1 MRRISVRA
9 LSAVTLACTVAFAA
23 PALAGSTDYFLK
35 IKGVEGDSGKA
46 QSQDDKHKNQIEIL
60 SYSWGETRKVSKVD
74 SIAIKQSTT
83 TDDVGQER
91 DYAKEPASAA
101 AGRANDRLRNA
112 GPVTGWPSAQSGEA
126 EITLKGSTIKEN
138 AGRTRPSDIT
148 LKRGTSAAAKPK
160 SGSLSYLN
168 RTRQKELLTPA
179 SAGSL
184 TVVVPPGHGLCTA
197 GKSLGTLTLA
207 GSGGR
212 SYVLTGVTV
221 AGCEAAAAGD
231 RPTESLSLN
240 YTKIEF

>member
-1 MRRISVRA
+1 MRRISVRVSRA
-9 LSAVTLACTVAFAA
+9 ILACTLALAA
-23 PALAGSTDYFLK
+23 PAAAGSTDYFLK

-46 QSQDDKHKNQIEIL
+46 PAADDKHKDQIEIL

-74 SIAIKQSTT
+74 AITIKQSTT

-91 DYAKEPASAA
+91 DYAKEPAGAA
-101 AGRANDRLRNA
+101 PAGRSNDRLRNA
-112 GPVTGWPSAQSGEA
+112 GPVSGWPSAQAGEA

-138 AGRTRPSDIT
+138 AARTRPSDIT
-148 LKRGTSAAAKPK
+148 LKRGTSSAAKPK

-168 RTRQKELLTPA
+168 RTRQKELTPA

-184 TVVVPPGHGLCTA
+184 TVVVAPGHGLCTA

-221 AGCEAAAAGD
+221 AGCEAATAGD
-231 RPTESLSLN
+231 RPTEEVSLN